1 MKITPLEIRQKRFEK
16 KFMGGYEQEGV
27 EAFLTSLSQEWE
39 RLLDE
44 NKTLKLKVE
53 QNERDLQKMREV
65 ESSLFK
71 TLKTA
76 EDTGDTMVKQ
86 ATSQSELILREANFK
101 AQETV
106 STAEKTA
113 NELIEHA
120 KKEILIAERDLAI
133 LENYRDNM
141 IAEVRTLVTD
151 TVEKMV
157 RSSTK
162 FTEMAKERKGA
173 LNYSFGVKKESLKPV
188 TFDFPQ
194 SIIPEPEKEIISQ
207 PITSESVSESPTQA
221 PESNSSEE
229 DSFFDK
235 IGR

>member
-16 KFMGGYEQEGV
+16 KFMGGYEQDAV
-27 EAFLTSLSQEWE
+27 EAFLVSLSQEWE

-53 QNERDLQKMREV
+53 SNERDLSKMREV

-86 ATSQSELILREANFK
+86 ATTQSELILREANVK
-101 AQETV
+101 AQEMLAH
-106 STAEKTA
+106 AEKTS
-113 NELIEHA
+113 NDMMENA
-120 KKEILIAERDLAI
+120 KKELSIAERDMAI

-141 IAEVRTLVTD
+141 ISEVKTLVHD
-151 TVEKMV
+151 TLEKMN
-157 RSSTK
+157 RSSSK
-162 FTEMAKERKGA
+162 FNDLAKERKDA
-173 LNYSFGVKKESLKPV
+173 MVYNLGVKKDSKPTV
-188 TFDFPQ
+188 KYDFAPAATGL
-194 SIIPEPEKEIISQ
+194 EE
-207 PITSESVSESPTQA
+207 TSNDSAETT
-221 PESNSSEE
+221 NTD

-235 IGR
+235 IDG